1 MGRDTVH
8 IAATN
13 GSLHHPATPPLT
25 EFYALQN
32 HHHMHYVKSLKHKSR
47 VSSPLH
53 YQVIENLRLRGVTEL
68 PVVTQILR
76 NSEFLK
82 LPSMPPSLC
91 SAASAYILCGGGHTP
106 PTTSKGRKCSKDTQL
121 QLVQIWQ
128 EWERG
133 ANVL

>member
-1 MGRDTVH
+1 MQPSKLVPNQMQQSKSLIVYPSRPKRDLQLQERDRK
-8 IAATN
+8 TN
-13 GSLHHPATPPLT
+13 G
-25 EFYALQN
+25 
-32 HHHMHYVKSLKHKSR
+32 
-47 VSSPLH
+47 PLH

-91 SAASAYILCGGGHTP
+91 SAASAYTLCGGGHTP
-106 PTTSKGRKCSKDTQL
+106 LTTSKGRKCSKDTQL
-121 QLVQIWQ
+121 QLVQSWQ

>member
-1 MGRDTVH
+1 
-8 IAATN
+8 
-13 GSLHHPATPPLT
+13 
-25 EFYALQN
+25 
-32 HHHMHYVKSLKHKSR
+32 MHYVKSLKQKSR

-68 PVVTQILR
+68 PVVTQILS

-91 SAASAYILCGGGHTP
+91 SAASAYTLCGGGHIP
-106 PTTSKGRKCSKDTQL
+106 PTTSKETKCLKDNQL
-121 QLVQIWQ
+121 QLVQSWQ